1 MDRLPLKI
9 TRQNYVELVGRGPTL
24 IANPPTS
31 SHGKDL
37 YCGKLVEDVALLS
50 KAYALIAKETKSSL
64 DESAQR
70 EIASDFEAG
79 VAACIKDFGLKCI
92 VEISG
97 REEPGVQIAEHN
109 TRDENAL
116 PQIVR
121 ERLAIQLDTSL
132 VSEPST
138 RMDRFGEDVQ
148 KISIALGPD
157 ERGFRKDVAVEACV
171 DAIALVNRRLGY
183 SGSDERTSDAL
194 D

>member
-1 MDRLPLKI
+1 MPLKI
-9 TRQNYVELVGRGPTL
+9 TRQNYVEIVGRGPTL

-50 KAYALIAKETKSSL
+50 KAYALIAKETKPNL
-64 DESAQR
+64 EEGAQKA
-70 EIASDFEAG
+70 IASDFEAG
-79 VAACIKDFGLKCI
+79 VVGCIEEFGLKCI

-97 REEPGVQIAEHN
+97 RAEPGVQITDQN
-109 TRDENAL
+109 IRDQEAL

-138 RMDRFGEDVQ
+138 GMDQFGEDVQ

-171 DAIALVNRRLGY
+171 DAIALLNGRLGY
-183 SGSDERTSDAL
+183 SGSDERAGDAL